1 MVWFFLMLLACQVF
15 YYEDETVKEIEEA
28 KVSNSYNTGINRSID
43 SSVRVDIYEGGY
55 RIGHGSGNLFR
66 IGGKH
71 FVITASHVVGDQT
84 RVVITEQSGNMI
96 PAEVLWAN
104 LDSDVAILLPLN
116 SLKDTT
122 PSSYVNNKNKTLD
135 GKVLYFHGYP
145 SDHDGLLIQGFVSSS
160 DYTRIIMQ
168 SNAWFGASGSVV
180 FDQSGRAVGIVHA
193 ITMELN
199 PFHGGPEFIE
209 TIVVVHRVYDLERK
223 DILGILKD
231 ANTKARNPN

>member
-1 MVWFFLMLLACQVF
+1 VLLFCMMFFACQIF
-15 YYEDETVKEIEEA
+15 YYEDETTKDLEIA
-28 KVSNSYNTGINRSID
+28 KVSQSYNTGINRAID

-66 IGGKH
+66 IGSKH
-71 FVITASHVVGDQT
+71 FIITASHVVEDQQ
-84 RVVITEQSGNMI
+84 RVLITEQNGNMV

-116 SLKDTT
+116 DLKQTE
-122 PSSYVNNKNKTLD
+122 PSSYVNNRSRNLD
-135 GKVLYFHGYP
+135 GKSLYFHGYP
-145 SDHDGLLIQGFVSSS
+145 SDHDGLLINGFVSST
-160 DYTRIIMQ
+160 DYSRIIMQ

-180 FDQSGRAVGIVHA
+180 FDQAGRAVGIVHA

-209 TIVVVHRVYDLERK
+209 TIVVVHRFYDLQRK

-231 ANTKARNPN
+231 ESSKSRNPN